1 MNTSASLFAFIQR
14 RHDVLA
20 KLIPTRLWTRRC
32 SAQCG
37 DSSPHDSHLTWL
49 GRKALGI

>member
-1 MNTSASLFAFIQR
+1 MSHERKDAMM
-14 RHDVLA
+14 
-20 KLIPTRLWTRRC
+20 KLIPVRFWTKRC
-32 SAQCG
+32 RGHCG